1 MNIEFRLPSLTASD
15 VPGQIRQL
23 HGFLRQTVE
32 QLNWALGQIDTTSA
46 AQNQP
51 QTQQQTQTQ
60 PQSTQATVEQ
70 FANLKGLIIKS
81 ADIVS
86 AYYETIDQLL
96 TTSGKYVAQSDFG
109 KYQGKVEQDISAQT
123 DRVTQNITRTEQIGN
138 QLRTQESYLRYGAVG
153 TTLDETD
160 LATENAAGI
169 EIGDFQ
175 SINNASNQRYARF
188 TAYGLELFGSDKT
201 RPIAYISGNR
211 IYITNAEIRGSLKL
225 GGYQV
230 STENGL
236 AFNWVGGGIYG

>member
-15 VPGQIRQL
+15 GPGQIRQL

-51 QTQQQTQTQ
+51 QTQAQTTQAQT
-60 PQSTQATVEQ
+60 TQATVEH

-86 AYYETIDQLL
+86 AYYDTIDQLL

-109 KYQGKVEQDISAQT
+109 DYQEEVNQDLSAQT
-123 DRVTQNITRTEQIGN
+123 DRITQNIERTEQIGN
-138 QLRTQESYLRYGAVG
+138 QLRTQDSYLRYGAVG
-153 TTLDETD
+153 TTLDETN

-169 EIGDFQ
+169 EIGDFHSYTNGAQ
-175 SINNASNQRYARF
+175 TNTSRRFARF

-201 RPIAYISGNR
+201 HPIAYISGNR
-211 IYITNAEIRGSLKL
+211 LYITNAEIRGNLKL

-236 AFNWVGGGIYG
+236 AFNWVGG